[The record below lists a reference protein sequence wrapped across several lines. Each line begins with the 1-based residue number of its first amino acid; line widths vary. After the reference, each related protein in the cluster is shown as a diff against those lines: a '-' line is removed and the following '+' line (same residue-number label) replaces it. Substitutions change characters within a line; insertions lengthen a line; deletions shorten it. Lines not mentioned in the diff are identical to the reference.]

1 MKKVYSIF
9 FATCLFLGVAWLP
22 QAANAS
28 HIAAADLAYVCDTN
42 NPNTYKIILK
52 IYRDCSGIT
61 MGTTEFVNYTNGSS
75 YPSSLGSITLNLDS
89 AQFVDPPCVDFDPA
103 TSSCNGG
110 PNLGFEERVYSNTF
124 TFPVGT
130 TVGSN
135 QFTIWWQSCCRNPL
149 INTLTGASGLGMY
162 IEAFLDNN
170 IIPCNNSPIFFEQP
184 VPYRCVNIPVVI
196 TQGVV
201 DLDGDDLDFSL
212 ISAREGFQPPGILCP
227 YTAPYNFAT
236 PHPFSVAPTLSPVNG
251 DIFTTATLPPATLQ
265 FVAIYAILVNE
276 SRFTLPIGTV
286 MRDMQVVF
294 KQLTQ
299 CDTTPLSFSGV
310 SIANPDPDS
319 IISNCGDLILPVE
332 INFNFLCNTLAS
344 DGSDFRL
351 VFQDAANPFAPVTPV
366 PIQAASGLNCGTN
379 SVTNIIFIQLYQPI
393 NKNGTYYLFTK
404 EGNDGNVLITSCG
417 IEMDEFDTVGVF
429 VFNCYNYDTPLVIVN
444 ATVMPGDTSTKVWWT
459 DGQLPVDSNYFKEYY
474 LWDINNGGATPVM
487 IEPNYWVKSFEHTAA
502 DNVFDPK
509 VGNTD
514 YSISF
519 ALTTNFE
526 VRRSDTVRTMHLRN
540 DPANDPTQVNI
551 NFAWNAYNGWPNP
564 SYELQESAIGQTNWT
579 NKYTGAMTTALFT
592 KQTVAGT
599 YYVRVLSKRT
609 PTSTAPIDLSFSNKV
624 MYIVDSVIP
633 PIPPIPPP
641 PPLPVIIPNVFTPN
655 GDGINDVL
663 AITNLNDHPNT
674 KLSVINRWGVAV
686 YSTDDYKN
694 DWNGANVTPGDYFYV
709 LENEDDSMIGT
720 MKGVV
725 RVIK

>member
-9 FATCLFLGVAWLP
+9 FAICLFLGLAGLP
-22 QAANAS
+22 FSSKAS

-42 NPNTYKIILK
+42 NPNTYKVILK
-52 IYRDCSGIT
+52 LYRDCSGISL
-61 MGTTEFVNYTNGSS
+61 GTTEFIQYERTDGS
-75 YPSSLGSITLNLDS
+75 GTTGVTLNLDS
-89 AQFVDPPCVDFDPA
+89 AQFVDPPCVDFDPT

-110 PNLGFEERVYSNTF
+110 PNLGFEERVYSGF
-124 TFPVGT
+124 VTFPVGT

-135 QFTIWWQSCCRNPL
+135 QWIIWWQSCCRNPL
-149 INTLTGASGLGMY
+149 INTLTGAGGLGMY
-162 IEAFLDNN
+162 IEAYLDNN
-170 IIPCNNSPIFFEQP
+170 VTPCNNSPIFFEQP

-201 DLDGDDLDFSL
+201 DIDGDDLDFSL
-212 ISAREGFQPPGILCP
+212 IIAREGAAPPGTPCP
-227 YTAPYNFAT
+227 YTTPYTFSA
-236 PHPFSVAPTLSPVNG
+236 PHPFSVAPTLSPING
-251 DIFTTATLPPATLQ
+251 DIFTTATLPPASLQ

-310 SIANPDPDS
+310 SIANPTPDS
-319 IISNCGDLILPVE
+319 IIPNCGDLILPVE

-366 PIQAASGLNCGTN
+366 PIQGAAGLNCGTN
-379 SVTNIIFIQLYQPI
+379 SVTNIIFLQLYQPI

-417 IEMDEFDTVGVF
+417 IEMDEFDTAGVF
-429 VFNCYNYDTPLVIVN
+429 IFNCYDYDTPLVIVN
-444 ATVMPGDTSTKVWWT
+444 ATVQPDDLSTKVWWT

-474 LWDINNGGATPVM
+474 LWDVYNGGSTPVL

-502 DNVFDPK
+502 DNVLDPK
-509 VGNTD
+509 IGNTE

-519 ALTTNFE
+519 GLTTNFE

-540 DPANDPTQVNI
+540 DPINDPTQVNV

-564 SYELQESAIGQTNWT
+564 TYELQESDAGQTNWT
-579 NKYTGAMTTALFT
+579 NKYTGVNTAAFYT
-592 KQTVAGT
+592 KPTVAGT
-599 YYVRVLSKRT
+599 YYARVLTRRT
-609 PTSTAPIDLSFSNKV
+609 PNATAPIDISVSNKV
-624 MYIVDSVIP
+624 FYVVDSVIP
-633 PIPPIPPP
+633 PIPPPP
-641 PPLPVIIPNVFTPN
+641 PPLPLPVLIPNVFTPN
-655 GDGINDVL
+655 GDGVNDVL
-663 AITNLNDHPNT
+663 AIANILDHPNT
-674 KLSVINRWGVAV
+674 KLSIMNRWGMPV
-686 YSTDDYKN
+686 YTADDYKN
-694 DWNGANVTPGDYFYV
+694 TWDGANITPGDYFYV
-709 LENEDDSMIGT
+709 LENTNDAMIGT
-720 MKGVV
+720 MKGIV